1 MLTWQE
7 RFNIGV
13 ESIDNAHQELFRII
27 NKLHNVVRT
36 GGGNAKWTAAQTIK
50 YVRSY
55 TLKHFQDEE
64 TYMLSINFRD
74 YEAHKAIHATM
85 REKIIPHLYS
95 RMEREY
101 HRP

>member
-36 GGGNAKWTAAQTIK
+36 GGGNA
-50 YVRSY
+50 
-55 TLKHFQDEE
+55 
-64 TYMLSINFRD
+64 
-74 YEAHKAIHATM
+74 
-85 REKIIPHLYS
+85 
-95 RMEREY
+95 
-101 HRP
+101 